1 MAEERKNRRI
11 ALTDDELEQ
20 VTGGVNNWISGKCE
34 HCGTP
39 YSEEFNGN
47 NTCKVCG
54 QSLITWI

>member
-20 VTGGVNNWISGKCE
+20 VTGGSEWVSGNCPY
-34 HCGTP
+34 CGTP